1 MSVRF
6 IIAVCAF
13 FLSVSTPVLAA
24 QPRPISVD
32 LQDRGLSTGVQLR
45 SRVSTTVFFSLP
57 SPASMTQLR
66 LKIHGQI
73 SAPNLSRGSLL
84 ITANGQPVDAI
95 AIKQADGLQPLER
108 DIPIDRKLI
117 SADGALNIRFEAE
130 LLANSDPCVNDS
142 DLANVVSIFPT
153 TEISFDVDPD
163 KVLSLADA
171 VRLLPSNAE
180 IVLPKT
186 APLSPRAAQAA
197 LHLAVLMIA
206 DGVKPRIVTERDDS
220 PVAIQLARHTGSRAD
235 ENAAVLVRN
244 GNKLDIVI
252 DPARDVVALTK
263 LWQMAPGSVA
273 GNIAV
278 ASRSPAGTKPKRDSF
293 QEFPSLPPAQKIG
306 QTGEWTLSFPLLAES
321 ARLATSAM
329 LRIAVAPDWS
339 HESPIVTVYLNGQL
353 VTAERLRPGDND
365 VGFPLPNQALN
376 FSNSLR
382 IVVERARERSY
393 CVPPG
398 GGNAVQIL
406 PGSGVTFDDDS
417 GSGFSA
423 VARGLAKGG
432 VVVLPEEARDPDVA
446 GRYLAFVARLL
457 AAFGSTAEDIDV
469 RFGLSPKDQADLTKT
484 AIIFETA
491 GPEGIKIPIPDRA
504 ESLNLPSVASSA
516 PVGLSADRNGK
527 LLRVV
532 LSKSDDIPSPPVL
545 YLRGGGANAL
555 VSTTGVVWSDAPAAS
570 SPLFGTLQISAA
582 SLQNFLAR
590 YGLALLALAVL
601 ALVALVAARKLV
613 VLYFRG
619 RTRR

>member
-6 IIAVCAF
+6 IIAVWAL
-13 FLSVSTPVLAA
+13 FLSLSAPVLAA

-32 LQDRGLSTGVQLR
+32 LQDRGFSNSIQLR

-57 SPASMTQLR
+57 SPESMTQLR

-108 DIPIDRKLI
+108 DIAIDRKLI
-117 SADGALNIRFEAE
+117 AANGALNIRFEAE

-142 DLANVVSIFPT
+142 DIANVVSIFPT
-153 TEISFDVDPD
+153 TEISFDIDPD

-186 APLSPRAAQAA
+186 APLSPKAAQAA
-197 LHLAVLMIA
+197 LHLVVLMIA
-206 DGVKPRIVTERDDS
+206 DGVKPRIVTVRDDG
-220 PVAIQLARHTGSRAD
+220 PVAIELTGRTGTSVD
-235 ENAAVLVRN
+235 ENAALLVRN

-252 DPARDVVALTK
+252 DPTRDVVALTK

-278 ASRSPAGTKPKRDSF
+278 ASRSPAGAAPKRGSF
-293 QEFPSLPPAQKIG
+293 QEFSSLPPAQKVG

-329 LRIAVAPDWS
+329 LRIAVAPDWTN
-339 HESPIVTVYLNGQL
+339 EAPIVTVYLNGQL
-353 VTAERLRPGDND
+353 VTAARLQPGDND
-365 VGFPLPNQALN
+365 VGFTLPNQALN

-382 IVVERARERSY
+382 IVVERAKERSY

-417 GSGFSA
+417 GSGFAA

-432 VVVLPEEARDPDVA
+432 VVALPEDARDPDVA
-446 GRYLAFVARLL
+446 GRYLTFAARLL
-457 AAFGSTAEDIDV
+457 AAFGSTGEDIDV
-469 RFGLSPKDQADLTKT
+469 RFGLSPKDQADLAKT
-484 AIIFETA
+484 AIVFETA
-491 GPEGIKIPIPDRA
+491 GPEGVKIPIPDRA

-516 PVGLSADRNGK
+516 PVGLFADPNGRR
-527 LLRVV
+527 LRVV
-532 LSKSDDIPSPPVL
+532 LSNSDDIPSPPVL

-555 VSTTGVVWSDAPAAS
+555 VSTTGVVWSDAPATP
-570 SPLFGTLQISAA
+570 SPLFGTMKISAA
-582 SLQNFLAR
+582 SVQHFLAR
-590 YGLALLALAVL
+590 YGLGLLVLVVL
-601 ALVALVAARKLV
+601 ALVVLFAARKIV

-619 RTRR
+619 RAKR